1 MDRRY
6 KGLIIAGIFLLGVVV
21 FSKVQQRGG
30 ITYAT
35 AVGTVRTG
43 KSLNVRKGPG
53 TNYACLKKGS
63 TTVRLK
69 NEEQVTILAQN
80 KKWYKIRLK
89 KQSQKLV
96 GYVPMKNLA
105 VMSGDMNSEVY
116 GTAYPSAVLV
126 RSRAVRSG
134 SLMRVDGAA
143 VRLSKNKKVRILS
156 ESTMYG
162 VKYYKVSFTYN
173 GDKTEGYVP
182 ADSIKADYQSAMP
195 GVISTSR
202 QVTLKK
208 KAGSTEIVK
217 ADGTSII
224 MKNGTEVL
232 MLSEK
237 IVSGVKYICVDVTY
251 NKEVYRG
258 YVTANLVRFKTVQV
272 EDVVNGEQENLFVEK
287 TTPAPAK
294 TPEPENTAAPSY
306 NSTDNSTGSTTVLND
321 KEFKQEMIK
330 QGFPSS
336 YITALQ
342 ALHEKYPKW
351 SFKAYQTGIDWSTAV
366 DNEGRVGLNLISNS
380 KSGDW
385 KSQEEGA
392 YNASTGTY
400 IPFDGS
406 TWVTASEKAVR
417 YYMDPRNFLNESG
430 IFQFESL
437 EYQKGAQ
444 NQSGVENV
452 LKNTPMYKASY
463 EYVDDTGKSVT
474 TTYSKTFMDAAALSS
489 VSPYHLASRVKQE
502 VVTGS
507 TSMSSSVSGTVKGYE
522 GIYNFYN
529 IGANNSTKAGGAV
542 ANGLAWANK
551 DTTYLRP
558 WNTQYKAIVGGAQ
571 YLGSNYINIGQNT
584 LYLQKFNVTANNT
597 YNHQYMSNI
606 EAPWSEALK
615 TAEAYGTDKADM
627 SLVFS
632 IPVYSGM
639 PSVVCPMPSGET
651 QQTVQTVS
659 TNNYLKSLSVKGYS
673 FQSPFKSGDD
683 GHEAYSLKLNKRV
696 SSIRINAS
704 PVSSAAKVS
713 GSGKKKLAPKVKS
726 KTYVVKVK
734 AESGDVRKYK
744 IKVKRKK

>member
-6 KGLIIAGIFLLGVVV
+6 KGLIIAGVFLLGVVV
-21 FSKVQQRGG
+21 FCKVQQRGG

-53 TNYACLKKGS
+53 TGYACLKNGS
-63 TTVRLK
+63 TTVSLK

-89 KQSQKLV
+89 KQSKKLV

-105 VMSGDMNSEVY
+105 VMSGDMDSEVY

-143 VRLSKNKKVRILS
+143 VRLSRNKKVRILS

-162 VKYYKVSFTYN
+162 VKYYKVSFTYS
-173 GDKTEGYVP
+173 GEKTEGYVP
-182 ADSIKADYQSAMP
+182 ADSIRADYQSAMP

-202 QVTLKK
+202 QVTLRKT
-208 KAGSTEIVK
+208 AGATEIVK
-217 ADGTSII
+217 AEGNPII

-237 IVSGVKYICVDVTY
+237 IASGVKYICVDVTY
-251 NKEVYRG
+251 NKKVYRG
-258 YVTANLVRFKTVQV
+258 YVAANLVRFKTVPV

-287 TTPAPAK
+287 TTPAPTK
-294 TPEPENTAAPSY
+294 TPESTAAPSS
-306 NSTDNSTGSTTVLND
+306 NGADNNTGSTAVLTD
-321 KEFKQEMIK
+321 KEFKQEMIR

-336 YITALQ
+336 YIEALQ

-351 SFKAYQTGIDWSTAV
+351 TFKAYQTGIDWSTAV
-366 DNEGRVGLNLISNS
+366 DNEGKVGLNLISNS
-380 KSGDW
+380 RSGDW

-392 YNASTGTY
+392 YNAATGTY

-406 TWVTASEKAVR
+406 SWVTASEKAVR
-417 YYMDPRNFLNESG
+417 YYMDPRNFLTESG

-437 EYQKGAQ
+437 EYQKDTQDQ
-444 NQSGVENV
+444 NGVENV

-463 EYVDDTGKSVT
+463 EYTDDTGKSVT
-474 TTYSKTFMDAAALSS
+474 MTYSNTFMDAASLSG

-551 DTTYLRP
+551 DTTYMRP
-558 WNTQYKAIVGGAQ
+558 WTTQYKAIVGGAQ

-639 PSVVCPMPSGET
+639 PSVVCPSPSGEA
-651 QQTVQTVS
+651 QQEVKTVS

-683 GHEAYSLKLNKRV
+683 GHETYSLKVKKSV

-704 PVSSAAKVS
+704 PVSTTAKVS
-713 GSGKKKLAPKVKS
+713 GNGKKKLAAKVKT

-744 IKVKRKK
+744 IKVNRKK